1 MYKEAAK
8 QKLRFDTPRGILS
21 VEQLFDLSL
30 TDLTTTIKKVNEI
43 VKKENAVDNDLAFLE
58 NDNMVESQNV
68 LRFKILKDIYMTR
81 KEEREADKLAADK
94 KKRREYIA
102 GLIAQKKDEEL
113 KGKSIEEL
121 EKMLNE

>member
-8 QKLRFDTPRGILS
+8 QKLRFDTPKGNLS